1 MWQSGATE
9 QEQWSRMAA
18 LPSPSELGSHSPR
31 RNWSEVLASV
41 MAKPGRHP
49 CQSGFLGSLVFP
61 CCLS

>member
-1 MWQSGATE
+1 
-9 QEQWSRMAA
+9 MAA